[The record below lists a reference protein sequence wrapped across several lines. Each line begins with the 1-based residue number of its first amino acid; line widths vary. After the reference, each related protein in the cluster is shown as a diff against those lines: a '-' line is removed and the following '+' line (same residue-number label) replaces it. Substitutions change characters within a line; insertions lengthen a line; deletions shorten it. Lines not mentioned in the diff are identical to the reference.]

1 MLLHSGFPYR
11 RQTDLLALSLT
22 GIGSAWMLG
31 LLLAEHCVSLS
42 SLTGKF
48 DRCLVRLKGC
58 RGHVLLIGLLMI
70 LGQLEFTKEFGKF
83 FFLMPLIVPLHGY
96 SNSRLKSRVAQS
108 YHTSIKA
115 HAASSIYALE
125 CNWPILKRSAKNVTH
140 IKQTKNQPT
149 GNVSSFYLQYFNLL

>member
-1 MLLHSGFPYR
+1 MFTLFLSVGPMMLLHSGFPYR

-48 DRCLVRLKGC
+48 DQCLVRLKGC

-108 YHTSIKA
+108 YHTSKHMQRLVFMHWDIIDPFSRGQQKMS
-115 HAASSIYALE
+115 H
-125 CNWPILKRSAKNVTH
+125 T
-140 IKQTKNQPT
+140 
-149 GNVSSFYLQYFNLL
+149 